1 MERLPGSYALIFKC
15 EKRSDVKVGS
25 LGILRLEPGYYA
37 YVGSAFGPGG
47 VSARINHHR
56 QISQRPHWHL
66 DYLRSSFQLVEYWY
80 TNDPR
85 QREHQWAA
93 QLSVLRGVRQP
104 FAGFGASDCD
114 CHTHLFRLG
123 FKPSFDGFRRR
134 IRKKISSHGQ
144 FYRVVVESGTPE
156 KQGEKN

>member
-15 EKRSDVKVGS
+15 LESSDLKVGA
-25 LGILRLEPGYYA
+25 LGILRLEPGYYI

-56 QISQRPHWHL
+56 LISQRPHWHL
-66 DYLRSSFQLVEYWY
+66 DYLRPSLHFVEYWY
-80 TNDPR
+80 TNDTPD
-85 QREHQWAA
+85 REHQWAS
-93 QLSVLRGVRQP
+93 QLAALKGAREP

-114 CHTHLFRLG
+114 CPTHLIRFG

-134 IRKKISSHGQ
+134 IRRLIPSHAR
-144 FYRVVVESGTPE
+144 FYRVILEPAL
-156 KQGEKN
+156 